1 MYCILVAGVPASGKT
16 TMARCLSQTLNAPLF
31 SKDAIKETLYDTV
44 GFASRAQKVKL
55 GEAAFAMMIQ
65 AADECLAHGLPVIL
79 ENNFETATNPA
90 LRDMLARRGCPALT
104 VMMTGDWE
112 TVHARFVLRNA
123 SPERHRGHVVNDCY
137 PEGPG
142 PSAPVPAMALEEFVR
157 AFHGRGMD
165 RPPVAG
171 PCIVVDATDVARISG
186 RRMRR
191 RCARTWTRWGL
202 RRPMTARW
210 ATRGTSLPTSSGKW
224 SFSRWRRNAA
234 RRWTAE
240 NG

>member
-16 TMARCLSQTLNAPLF
+16 TIAKRLSDALNAPVF

-79 ENNFETATNPA
+79 ENNFETATSPA
-90 LRDMLARRGCPALT
+90 LRDMLARRGCPVLT

-112 TVHARFVLRNA
+112 AVHARFVRRNA
-123 SPERHRGHVVNDCY
+123 SPERHRGHVVNDRY
-137 PEGPG
+137 PEGPE
-142 PSAPVPAMALEEFVR
+142 PSAPAPAMTLESFVQ

-165 RPPVAG
+165 RPPVGG
-171 PCIVVDATDVARISG
+171 PCIVVDATDVARVNADEVLACV
-186 RRMRR
+186 RLWLRMAGLSPE
-191 RCARTWTRWGL
+191 CAS
-202 RRPMTARW
+202 A
-210 ATRGTSLPTSSGKW
+210 
-224 SFSRWRRNAA
+224 
-234 RRWTAE
+234 
-240 NG
+240 

>member
-16 TMARCLSQTLNAPLF
+16 TMAKRLSQALNAPVF

-90 LRDMLARRGCPALT
+90 LRDMLARRGCPVLT

-112 TVHARFVLRNA
+112 AVHARFLRRNE
-123 SPERHRGHVVNDCY
+123 SPERHRGHVVNDRY
-137 PEGPG
+137 PEGPE
-142 PSAPVPAMALEEFVR
+142 PSVPAPAMTLEAFER
-157 AFHGRGMD
+157 AFRGRGMD
-165 RPPVAG
+165 RLPVGG
-171 PCIVVDATDVARISG
+171 PCIVVDATDMARVNADEVLFCVRLWLRMAGISPD
-186 RRMRR
+186 
-191 RCARTWTRWGL
+191 CAS
-202 RRPMTARW
+202 A
-210 ATRGTSLPTSSGKW
+210 
-224 SFSRWRRNAA
+224 
-234 RRWTAE
+234 
-240 NG
+240 